1 MNERGNTNDTT
12 MRRNGDAVPHRAA
25 HGLMMVCC
33 LAMVG
38 GICFVAFGSWRAT
51 GSVDWAG
58 TILPLLVCGG
68 AHLLMMAVMGRSC
81 HSSAPR
87 DVDETAPEAV
97 PTDPVSMPEPTRAVV
112 SPPPM
117 TTPSVVEARS

>member
-1 MNERGNTNDTT
+1 MNERRNTNDT
-12 MRRNGDAVPHRAA
+12 NVQGNVGADPHRAA

-38 GICFVAFGSWRAT
+38 GIGFVAFGSWRAT

-81 HSSAPR
+81 HSSASR

-97 PTDPVSMPEPTRAVV
+97 PTDPMPMPEPTRTVV

>member
-1 MNERGNTNDTT
+1 MKEHRDGDYATIQTNADV
-12 MRRNGDAVPHRAA
+12 GPHRAA

-38 GICFVAFGSWRAT
+38 GIGLVAFGSWRAT

-58 TILPLLVCGG
+58 AVLPLLVCGG

-81 HSSAPR
+81 HSSASR

-97 PTDPVSMPEPTRAVV
+97 PTDPMPMPEPTRTVV

>member
-1 MNERGNTNDTT
+1 MNERQDSVDAT
-12 MRRNGDAVPHRAA
+12 MQRNGDVGPHRAA

-38 GICFVAFGSWRAT
+38 GIGFVAFGSWRAT

-58 TILPLLVCGG
+58 AVLPLLVCGG
-68 AHLLMMAVMGRSC
+68 AHLLMMGLMGRSC
-81 HSSAPR
+81 HSSAAG
-87 DVDETAPEAV
+87 DVEQTAPEAA
-97 PTDPVSMPEPTRAVV
+97 PTDPVPARAIV

-117 TTPSVVEARS
+117 TTPSVAGSRP